1 MLSDYAL
8 SQIHALERRGLH
20 PTAEDVIRLNA
31 FGLAIDAA
39 AGKRVRESLF
49 HLPRI
54 AILKKG
60 VFLRQPTIGHEI
72 WIRTVV
78 EFVDDSDPLTI
89 LAVNCFALSRP
100 PSDLP
105 DPSDPESVK
114 LAIDGFCET
123 FADFTRDQLY
133 LAYDWVRFG
142 MDAASCELAANLPEH
157 PDEGGSGIPSAS
169 EPKYDSATCVA
180 LGMLYNGAAI
190 LWGLSLAEIRGMT
203 QDQLRLTIRRA
214 SKQQHV
220 ELEDGVID
228 AEDEFNEVL
237 YEITTRL
244 EAEAAQKT

>member
-1 MLSDYAL
+1 MLSDYAI

-31 FGLAIDAA
+31 FGLAIEAA

-54 AILKKG
+54 AVLKKG

-72 WIRTVV
+72 WIRSVV
-78 EFVDDSDPLTI
+78 EFVDDSDPLTL

-105 DPSDPESVK
+105 DPSDPECVK
-114 LAIDGFCET
+114 LAISGFCET
-123 FADFTRDQLY
+123 FDDFTRDQLY

-142 MDAASCELAANLPEH
+142 MDAASCELLANLPNR
-157 PDEGGSGIPSAS
+157 PDETSSAR
-169 EPKYDSATCVA
+169 PDYDSATCVA

-190 LWGLSLAEIRGMT
+190 LWGLSLDEIRGMT

-220 ELEDGVID
+220 ELEDGVLD

-237 YEITTRL
+237 FEITSRL